1 MKLKE
6 VTGIISNLQSLI
18 AKLEL
23 PIKLVIQK
31 VLEKFKELAI
41 IEIINNTPHIE
52 RATEKVKCVV
62 TVHAIWDEHQKI
74 IMMESCIVAGLVN
87 ENNIFLY
94 FLN

>member
-1 MKLKE
+1 MKINIFETKR
-6 VTGIISNLQSLI
+6 GDWDYFQSPILNSQI
-18 AKLEL
+18 RI

-52 RATEKVKCVV
+52 RETEKIKCVV

-74 IMMESCIVAGLVN
+74 L
-87 ENNIFLY
+87 
-94 FLN
+94 